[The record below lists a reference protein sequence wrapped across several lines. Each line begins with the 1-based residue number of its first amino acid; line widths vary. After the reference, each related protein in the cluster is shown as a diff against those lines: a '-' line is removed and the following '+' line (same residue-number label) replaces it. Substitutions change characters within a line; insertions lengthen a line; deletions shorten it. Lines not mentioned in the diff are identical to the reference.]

1 MYDQV
6 GSVIASSL
14 VVQTVSASRIFNL
27 HRDDYVFQNGEDG
40 GDQLSVRAQA
50 AAVEAPRARP
60 HQGNHAKGQL
70 QGTLPGEIQQ
80 IWNMTMT

>member
-1 MYDQV
+1 M
-6 GSVIASSL
+6 
-14 VVQTVSASRIFNL
+14 
-27 HRDDYVFQNGEDG
+27 
-40 GDQLSVRAQA
+40 RAQA

-80 IWNMTMT
+80 IWHMTMTQMGLGVSEI